1 MMALTRVMGRL
12 SAVALGLCFLLAGCA
27 STPPEDPA
35 VANLPRV
42 RLAGP
47 ELQELVKER
56 RFTTQRMSTMV
67 LLDFREDG
75 RVFAQAPTFQM
86 RALEG
91 RWRFQGGDQFC
102 ADFPGVFAS
111 ESGCYWVERRQD
123 GAFFTVSVANPSNIQ
138 RVVPGLI
145 QAISR

>member
-1 MMALTRVMGRL
+1 MPL
-12 SAVALGLCFLLAGCA
+12 SRTPWGITALGLSTLALLAGCA

-91 RWRFQGGDQFC
+91 RWRFQGNDQFC